1 MHTYSTYVRTYLHTC
16 MYCCCYHT
24 YQVSLTPP
32 PPHMYAHI
40 RTYTYVHMQNDM
52 TSTSIAT
59 LDPNVESLEKR
70 ESSPELL
77 SPGGSPD
84 RGPLSY
90 SLLEPWELV
99 QLMEDEVESFILLD
113 CQPTLAYNSRHI
125 MGAFGINLNPMIA
138 KRLTA
143 GVCVCTRVC
152 VCVCVCVHVCVY
164 VCTVL
169 FVENRPVYG
178 H

>member
-1 MHTYSTYVRTYLHTC
+1 
-16 MYCCCYHT
+16 
-24 YQVSLTPP
+24 
-32 PPHMYAHI
+32 
-40 RTYTYVHMQNDM
+40 MQNDM

-152 VCVCVCVHVCVY
+152 VCV
-164 VCTVL
+164 
-169 FVENRPVYG
+169 
-178 H
+178 